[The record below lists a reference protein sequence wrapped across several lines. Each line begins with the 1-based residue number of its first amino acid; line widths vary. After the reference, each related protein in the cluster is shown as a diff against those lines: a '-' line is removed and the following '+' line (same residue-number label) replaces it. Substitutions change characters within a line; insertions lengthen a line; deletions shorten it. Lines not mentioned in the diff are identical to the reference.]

1 MTTNKSITFGC
12 QLKTLKQNID
22 TCNYDDV
29 NRFFLDN
36 KYENID
42 EKNKNG
48 YISLKIRYFI
58 KIDNNED
65 LSYIINNFNLMKR
78 DYISYCIYIYSNNI
92 EKSKKIFLEKVI
104 PNCKLESNDIDKLID
119 NNCIELLKLL
129 NNYFVN
135 CTKKSNVKNE
145 DKLNKVYLSQD
156 IINNVNSFY
165 KEKTKEK
172 YYNGLIEKI
181 KDIDC
186 IVDGGNISHING
198 GKCDYKY
205 IDRISKNINKK
216 YNKPLYIFHH
226 RHKKILKEFLKNVN
240 HFITPVNEYD
250 DYYIIIAV
258 LLSNKPVIT
267 NDNFKDHIFDILS
280 IYL

>member
-1 MTTNKSITFGC
+1 M
-12 QLKTLKQNID
+12 
-22 TCNYDDV
+22 
-29 NRFFLDN
+29 
-36 KYENID
+36 
-42 EKNKNG
+42 
-48 YISLKIRYFI
+48 
-58 KIDNNED
+58 
-65 LSYIINNFNLMKR
+65 
-78 DYISYCIYIYSNNI
+78 
-92 EKSKKIFLEKVI
+92 
-104 PNCKLESNDIDKLID
+104 
-119 NNCIELLKLL
+119 KLL
-129 NNYFVN
+129 NSYFVN

-216 YNKPLYIFHH
+216 YNKPLYIFHY

-240 HFITPVNEYD
+240 HFITPSMNMMILYN
-250 DYYIIIAV
+250 YCSI
-258 LLSNKPVIT
+258 VI
-267 NDNFKDHIFDILS
+267 K
-280 IYL
+280 